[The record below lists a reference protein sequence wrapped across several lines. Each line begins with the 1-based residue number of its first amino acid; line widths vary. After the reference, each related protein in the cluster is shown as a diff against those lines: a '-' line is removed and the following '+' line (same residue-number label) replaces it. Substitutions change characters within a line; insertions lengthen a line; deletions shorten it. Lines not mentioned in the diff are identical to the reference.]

1 MRSTATLRLAWREIR
16 GNPAFATSFALGIAV
31 GLAGL
36 LTIDAFQ
43 DSVARAVALRS
54 KALLT
59 ADLAVSARRDLSP
72 AEERIVRD
80 VVGSAEE
87 SRVVEF
93 FTMAAVGGRSRL
105 VQVKAIDDRYPFYG
119 KLELQSALGRKMRPD
134 GGAWASPE
142 LPAQLGVRVGERV
155 KLGDATFRLDDV
167 VVRDPAGVASFLALA
182 PKIYIHW
189 ERLADTKLVR
199 EGASISYTRLYR
211 LAPGARTA
219 EALARELDRKLDD
232 PAIRVQLPADASEQV
247 ARAATYLGDY
257 LGLVALVGFFLAT
270 VGAAYLFRAHVTRR
284 APEIAVLRALGVTA
298 GRAVGV
304 YALAVLLLSV
314 AATVPALL
322 TACLLLPA
330 VTAML
335 GKFLPFEIAP
345 SLSATSVATAF
356 SLSILGSFVLCLP
369 VLWRITA
376 VRPASLLHESVV
388 DVPRSGGNGL
398 AWLPATVFFPLL
410 AIFLAHSIRVGL
422 AFSGGFLVAAALV
435 AFLGNGTVRLLE
447 RFIEGR
453 DWRVRLPVRRLA
465 RSPVATA
472 SAFLAIGLATFLV
485 GLLAHVEAGLRAEL
499 AAPETSG
506 LPAFFLFDVQEDQR
520 DGVLQ
525 LLAARGAAVVNVSPL
540 VRARLLSVNGKPF
553 EKDDGDRKSITRE
566 EELERRFRNRG
577 LNLTYRDR
585 LTESEEIV
593 AGEDFSSETGARKVS
608 VERDFA
614 KRLGLALGDRLVF
627 DVQGVEVEATIANL
641 RRIRWTSF
649 LPNFFLQFAPGVLD
663 DAPKTFLV
671 AVSRLDVEAKQ
682 DVQSALVDRFANVS
696 ILDVA
701 QVVERILEILGQMHW
716 AMRLMALLVL
726 LVGLAVLFAIVRERA
741 ESQTREVALL
751 KAVGAPFSAIG
762 TAQALDGAFL
772 GLAAAFFGSVLAVGA
787 AAVLAYVVFD
797 QRFTVR
803 FDVALGS
810 VFFVAGLSAAASW
823 LATRRSLKTSVRV
836 LLG

>member
-1 MRSTATLRLAWREIR
+1 
-16 GNPAFATSFALGIAV
+16 
-31 GLAGL
+31 
-36 LTIDAFQ
+36 
-43 DSVARAVALRS
+43 
-54 KALLT
+54 
-59 ADLAVSARRDLSP
+59 
-72 AEERIVRD
+72 
-80 VVGSAEE
+80 
-87 SRVVEF
+87 
-93 FTMAAVGGRSRL
+93 
-105 VQVKAIDDRYPFYG
+105 
-119 KLELQSALGRKMRPD
+119 
-134 GGAWASPE
+134 
-142 LPAQLGVRVGERV
+142 
-155 KLGDATFRLDDV
+155 
-167 VVRDPAGVASFLALA
+167 
-182 PKIYIHW
+182 
-189 ERLADTKLVR
+189 
-199 EGASISYTRLYR
+199 
-211 LAPGARTA
+211 
-219 EALARELDRKLDD
+219 
-232 PAIRVQLPADASEQV
+232 
-247 ARAATYLGDY
+247 
-257 LGLVALVGFFLAT
+257 
-270 VGAAYLFRAHVTRR
+270 
-284 APEIAVLRALGVTA
+284 
-298 GRAVGV
+298 
-304 YALAVLLLSV
+304 
-314 AATVPALL
+314 
-322 TACLLLPA
+322 
-330 VTAML
+330 
-335 GKFLPFEIAP
+335 
-345 SLSATSVATAF
+345 
-356 SLSILGSFVLCLP
+356 
-369 VLWRITA
+369 
-376 VRPASLLHESVV
+376 
-388 DVPRSGGNGL
+388 
-398 AWLPATVFFPLL
+398 
-410 AIFLAHSIRVGL
+410 
-422 AFSGGFLVAAALV
+422 
-435 AFLGNGTVRLLE
+435 
-447 RFIEGR
+447 
-453 DWRVRLPVRRLA
+453 
-465 RSPVATA
+465 
-472 SAFLAIGLATFLV
+472 
-485 GLLAHVEAGLRAEL
+485 
-499 AAPETSG
+499 
-506 LPAFFLFDVQEDQR
+506 
-520 DGVLQ
+520 
-525 LLAARGAAVVNVSPL
+525 
-540 VRARLLSVNGKPF
+540 VNGKPF